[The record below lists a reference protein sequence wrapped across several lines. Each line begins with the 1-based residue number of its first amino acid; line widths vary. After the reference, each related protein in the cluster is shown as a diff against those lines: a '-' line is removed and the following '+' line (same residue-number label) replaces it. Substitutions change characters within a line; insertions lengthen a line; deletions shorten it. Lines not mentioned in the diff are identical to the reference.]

1 MRQRDMCTTHCE
13 GKYASGCI
21 VQQEFLFAN
30 IANRLHQHTDL
41 ESPHLINPKYPQ
53 ISSLTDINQAAAGI
67 RGECMIIL
75 MSANAPEI
83 FVIITPKYVTN
94 LLLSLLE
101 PARH

>member
-1 MRQRDMCTTHCE
+1 MRQRDMRTTHCE

-41 ESPHLINPKYPQ
+41 ESHHLINPKYPQ
-53 ISSLTDINQAAAGI
+53 ISSLTDINQTAAGI
-67 RGECMIIL
+67 FVIIL
-75 MSANAPEI
+75 MPANAPEI
-83 FVIITPKYVTN
+83 FVIITPKYLTN
-94 LLLSLLE
+94 LLLSLLK